1 MTLHA
6 ISQMALIVAAVVA
19 VNVER
24 RETLAPRALAARVA
38 VVASTLMPLADPQS
52 APAAVEWMAVAARV
66 CLGVAFGLA
75 MTNKSA

>member
-1 MTLHA
+1 
-6 ISQMALIVAAVVA
+6 MALIVAAVVA
-19 VNVER
+19 VNLER

-38 VVASTLMPLADPQS
+38 VVASTLMPLADRQS
-52 APAAVEWMAVAARV
+52 APAAVEWMAVAALA